1 MVEEER
7 QKMVLVVTIEK
18 GDSGTDSG
26 SDGRRTKKNGVGCDK
41 KGDSGGGSGN
51 MGGGEHR
58 RRFLGDFQPF
68 VTNKCI

>member
-1 MVEEER
+1 
-7 QKMVLVVTIEK
+7 MVLVVTIEK

-51 MGGGEHR
+51 MGGGASKAFFGRLPTVCYEQMH
-58 RRFLGDFQPF
+58 LNGLQQMC
-68 VTNKCI
+68 T